1 MANPHLN
8 GLRADRIHGRTADTV
23 TIPSGKTLAVASAD
37 KLTIGGGIVPQV
49 IEVSFVG
56 QTTEAAT
63 DRAFF
68 IANRAYQITAI
79 SQVHSV
85 AAGGAST
92 LQVTKD
98 TGTTAPGAGTDLLQ
112 STGFNLNATANTVQ
126 NGTLTATAAD
136 LLLAAGD
143 RLSIDFANTIQSTA
157 GLVVTVSL
165 KPV

>member
-8 GLRADRIHGRTADTV
+8 GLRADRIHGQTADTV
-23 TIPSGKTLAVASAD
+23 TIPTGKTLAVASAD
-37 KLTIGGGIVPQV
+37 KLTVGGGILPQV
-49 IEVSFVG
+49 IEVSYVG

-68 IANRAYQITAI
+68 IANRAYQVTAI
-79 SQVHSV
+79 RQVHGV

-126 NGTLTATAAD
+126 TGTLTATTAD
-136 LLLAAGD
+136 LQLAAGD
-143 RLSIDFANTIQSTA
+143 RLSLDFANTIQSTA

-165 KPV
+165 KPI